1 MLYGMTEITWT
12 TPLHDLRDPI
22 VVSAFRGWNDA
33 ASAATAALA
42 YVAGKLD
49 ATLAGTIDPEEF
61 YDFQSTRP
69 MVDLTRPGEHT
80 LTWPEV
86 EIHVGHGAER
96 DAIFVSG
103 AEPSM
108 RWRTFC
114 NLLIDASRH
123 RGREHARDARGLP
136 GRHAAH
142 PSAAPDR
149 HVVGP
154 GAGGRDAAARAGLSW
169 SVGHRRRAAPDCPS
183 SAGSPACRCGR
194 RHPITPPA
202 SPTPKAAL
210 ALVRALDA
218 TTGIAVDMTELQ
230 ASSAAYELQVSRAVE
245 SDPRLAELVRQLENA
260 SDEEV
265 AFDPGA
271 LPSGDELALE
281 LERFLRERESD
292 SGNP

>member
-1 MLYGMTEITWT
+1 MLYGMTEITWN

-33 ASAATAALA
+33 ASAATAALG
-42 YVAGKLD
+42 YVASKLD

-69 MVDLTRPGEHT
+69 MVDLTRPVHT
-80 LTWPEV
+80 LSWPEV
-86 EIHVGHGAER
+86 EIHIGNARER
-96 DAIFVSG
+96 DMIFVSG

-114 NLLIDASRH
+114 NLLIDASLNAGATTMVTLGAFLADTPHTRPPRLTGMSSDPELLAGLQLH
-123 RGREHARDARGLP
+123 EPAYRGPSGIVGVLHQMSVERGLT
-136 GRHAAH
+136 
-142 PSAAPDR
+142 
-149 HVVGP
+149 
-154 GAGGRDAAARAGLSW
+154 GLSLW
-169 SVGHRRRAAPDCPS
+169 
-183 SAGSPACRCGR
+183 SPASHYAAG
-194 RHPITPPA
+194 ITNA
-202 SPTPKAAL
+202 KAAL
-210 ALVRALDA
+210 ALVRALEA
-218 TTGIAVDMTELQ
+218 TTRVAVDMTELQ

-260 SDEEV
+260 SDEDLT
-265 AFDPGA
+265 FGPGA
-271 LPSGDELALE
+271 LPSGDELAHE

>member
-1 MLYGMTEITWT
+1 MLCGMTEITWT

-42 YVAGKLD
+42 YVAGKLG

-80 LTWPEV
+80 LSWPEV
-86 EIHVGHGAER
+86 EIHIGHGAER
-96 DAIFVSG
+96 DAIFFSG

-114 NLLIDASRH
+114 NLLIDASLAAGAGTLVTLGAFLADTPHTRPPRLTGMSSDPALLAGMQLH
-123 RGREHARDARGLP
+123 EPAYRGPSGIVGVLHQLSVERGLI
-136 GRHAAH
+136 
-142 PSAAPDR
+142 
-149 HVVGP
+149 
-154 GAGGRDAAARAGLSW
+154 GLSLW
-169 SVGHRRRAAPDCPS
+169 
-183 SAGSPACRCGR
+183 SPASHYAAG
-194 RHPITPPA
+194 ITNA
-202 SPTPKAAL
+202 KAAL

-218 TTGIAVDMTELQ
+218 ITGIAVDMTELH

>member
-33 ASAATAALA
+33 ASAATAALG

-69 MVDLTRPGEHT
+69 MVDLTRPDHT
-80 LTWPEV
+80 LSWPEV
-86 EIHVGHGAER
+86 EIHIGNARER
-96 DAIFVSG
+96 DVIFVSG

-114 NLLIDASRH
+114 NLLIDASRTAGATTMVTLGAFLADTPH
-123 RGREHARDARGLP
+123 TRPPRLTGMSSDPQLLAGLQLHEPAYRGPSGIVGVLHQMSVERGLT
-136 GRHAAH
+136 
-142 PSAAPDR
+142 
-149 HVVGP
+149 
-154 GAGGRDAAARAGLSW
+154 GLSLW
-169 SVGHRRRAAPDCPS
+169 
-183 SAGSPACRCGR
+183 SPASHYAAG
-194 RHPITPPA
+194 ITNA
-202 SPTPKAAL
+202 KAAL
-210 ALVRALDA
+210 ALVRALEA
-218 TTGIAVDMTELQ
+218 TTGVAVDMGELQ

-260 SDEEV
+260 SDEDL
-265 AFDPGA
+265 AFGPGA
-271 LPSGDELALE
+271 LPSGDELAHE